1 MTVVQNIRKK
11 IIALGGEYRFGECLC
26 GLAVEENRLRAVQIR
41 RADGT
46 VYEQPTE
53 KLILAVGHSA
63 RDTFEMLYEAGVVME
78 RKPFSI
84 GARIEHLQTMIDA
97 AQYGRYAGR
106 AELGAADYKL
116 AVHLANGRSAYTFC
130 MCPGGEVVAAA
141 SEPGRVVTNGMSLFA
156 RNKENANA
164 ALLVGVNPEDFGGT
178 HPLQGMFWQRELEAK
193 AFELGGGNYH
203 APAQLVGDF
212 LAGRASSEAGTVRP
226 SYRPGVKFTDLAR
239 LFPPY
244 VTETLRQAI
253 LQMDR
258 KLKGF
263 ANPDAVLTAI
273 ETRSSSPVRIL
284 RDETFQSNI
293 RGLYPCGEGAGY
305 AGGIV
310 SSAVDGLRICIMAD

>member
-1 MTVVQNIRKK
+1 
-11 IIALGGEYRFGECLC
+11 
-26 GLAVEENRLRAVQIR
+26 
-41 RADGT
+41 
-46 VYEQPTE
+46 
-53 KLILAVGHSA
+53 
-63 RDTFEMLYEAGVVME
+63 MLYEAGVVME

-203 APAQLVGDF
+203 APAP
-212 LAGRASSEAGTVRP
+212 AGGRFSCRTCFVR
-226 SYRPGVKFTDLAR
+226 SRNGA
-239 LFPPY
+239 
-244 VTETLRQAI
+244 
-253 LQMDR
+253 
-258 KLKGF
+258 
-263 ANPDAVLTAI
+263 AVLSSRGQIHRSGTAVSALCYGDAAAGNFADGSQA
-273 ETRSSSPVRIL
+273 ER
-284 RDETFQSNI
+284 FCQS
-293 RGLYPCGEGAGY
+293 
-305 AGGIV
+305 
-310 SSAVDGLRICIMAD
+310 

>member
-1 MTVVQNIRKK
+1 
-11 IIALGGEYRFGECLC
+11 
-26 GLAVEENRLRAVQIR
+26 
-41 RADGT
+41 
-46 VYEQPTE
+46 
-53 KLILAVGHSA
+53 
-63 RDTFEMLYEAGVVME
+63 MLYEAGVVME

-203 APAQLVGDF
+203 APASWWAIF
-212 LAGRASSEAGTVRP
+212 LPDVLRPKPERCGRLIVPGSNSPIWHGCFRLMLRRRCGRQFCRWIAS
-226 SYRPGVKFTDLAR
+226 
-239 LFPPY
+239 
-244 VTETLRQAI
+244 
-253 LQMDR
+253 
-258 KLKGF
+258 
-263 ANPDAVLTAI
+263 
-273 ETRSSSPVRIL
+273 
-284 RDETFQSNI
+284 
-293 RGLYPCGEGAGY
+293 
-305 AGGIV
+305 
-310 SSAVDGLRICIMAD
+310 